1 MSTPSKR
8 RLIRIAPIN
17 QIQFPKCSTPINTQ
31 AQNELNFTFS
41 DFSMLD
47 ESPRL
52 NDFVVNNQFTS
63 TPTTPGGRFDLRE
76 FCRLQAAKLNTQK
89 QLNDIDL
96 KKNVVIKIKKKLNI

>member
-31 AQNELNFTFS
+31 AQYELNFTFS

-52 NDFVVNNQFTS
+52 NDFVVNNQFTIKS
-63 TPTTPGGRFDLRE
+63 TTRCGRFD
-76 FCRLQAAKLNTQK
+76 C
-89 QLNDIDL
+89 
-96 KKNVVIKIKKKLNI
+96 